1 MLDTGTFLSD
11 RYEIIEKIGSG
22 GMSDVYHAL
31 DHVLERDVA
40 VKVLKSEFSEDESFV
55 KKFRAEALSAAGL
68 EHPNIVNIY
77 DVGSE
82 NGLHYIV
89 MEYVEGITLKTYI
102 EKKGRLNY
110 KEVISIAIQAGRG
123 IEAAHQKGII
133 HRDIKPQNIIISQ
146 DGRVKVT
153 DFGIARAASSNTMN
167 ADVMG
172 SVHYA
177 SPEQARNG
185 YVTAQSDIYS
195 LGIVMYEMTTGRV
208 PYDGETAVQIAIQ
221 HLQGEMVPPSQL
233 VSDVPVALEQ
243 IILKATQKSPDR
255 RYPSM
260 SDMLIDL
267 KKALLTPDEDFITK
281 INPDDNEK
289 TRVITPE
296 ELDEIRDNTEAPEEA
311 EAEPLPDEDDPD
323 EDSDDDYD
331 DDTKMNPK
339 MEKAIT
345 IMGIAAA
352 AIIAIIILYLA
363 GSFMGWFH
371 FGGSSSKNT
380 DKKTEETKNST
391 KKDEKQITVP
401 DLLGMTESEAKAA
414 LKKENLGVKV
424 MGTESSD
431 KYKEGQVSNQSP
443 KKGKKVEKNSTIK
456 LWISS
461 GSGTTSVPDVTGQS
475 EAAAKKALTGAGF
488 EVNVEYSYDSAVAQG
503 TVISQNPKG
512 GQKAQP
518 GDSITIV
525 VSQGQELATVP
536 SISEGA
542 SADSAKALLQ
552 GKGFKV
558 NTVSEE
564 SDSVASGSAIRVNE
578 AGKKLSAGSTVTLVI
593 SSGSGKVTVPS
604 VSQGASLSDA
614 ESKIKSAGLLYT
626 TVPENSE
633 TVPKGSVIR
642 IKEAGTGASR
652 GATVTIVV
660 SSGPKEA
667 TKPTEPGDT
676 DPGTGGDNSQNQQA
690 N

>member
-1 MLDTGTFLSD
+1 
-11 RYEIIEKIGSG
+11 
-22 GMSDVYHAL
+22 
-31 DHVLERDVA
+31 
-40 VKVLKSEFSEDESFV
+40 
-55 KKFRAEALSAAGL
+55 
-68 EHPNIVNIY
+68 
-77 DVGSE
+77 
-82 NGLHYIV
+82 
-89 MEYVEGITLKTYI
+89 
-102 EKKGRLNY
+102 
-110 KEVISIAIQAGRG
+110 
-123 IEAAHQKGII
+123 
-133 HRDIKPQNIIISQ
+133 
-146 DGRVKVT
+146 
-153 DFGIARAASSNTMN
+153 
-167 ADVMG
+167 
-172 SVHYA
+172 
-177 SPEQARNG
+177 
-185 YVTAQSDIYS
+185 
-195 LGIVMYEMTTGRV
+195 
-208 PYDGETAVQIAIQ
+208 
-221 HLQGEMVPPSQL
+221 
-233 VSDVPVALEQ
+233 
-243 IILKATQKSPDR
+243 
-255 RYPSM
+255 
-260 SDMLIDL
+260 
-267 KKALLTPDEDFITK
+267 
-281 INPDDNEK
+281 
-289 TRVITPE
+289 
-296 ELDEIRDNTEAPEEA
+296 
-311 EAEPLPDEDDPD
+311 
-323 EDSDDDYD
+323 
-331 DDTKMNPK
+331 
-339 MEKAIT
+339 
-345 IMGIAAA
+345 
-352 AIIAIIILYLA
+352 
-363 GSFMGWFH
+363 
-371 FGGSSSKNT
+371 
-380 DKKTEETKNST
+380 
-391 KKDEKQITVP
+391 
-401 DLLGMTESEAKAA
+401 MTESEAKAA

-626 TVPENSE
+626 TVSENSD

-667 TKPTEPGDT
+667 TTPTEPGDT
-676 DPGTGGDNSQNQQA
+676 DPGTGGDNSQNPPA